1 MGALADGDFE
11 NYSYQGGVAVCLSII
26 TGLCGRAYLDK
37 EDPLKSMKVCGA
49 VLSVKFL
56 ALAVFIFFMLA
67 LSLTFTSLMTLIW
80 MYRLLRYYRAY
91 KIQQADESMG
101 GGDAARYSL
110 MNNA

>member
-1 MGALADGDFE
+1 
-11 NYSYQGGVAVCLSII
+11 
-26 TGLCGRAYLDK
+26 
-37 EDPLKSMKVCGA
+37 
-49 VLSVKFL
+49 
-56 ALAVFIFFMLA
+56 MLA